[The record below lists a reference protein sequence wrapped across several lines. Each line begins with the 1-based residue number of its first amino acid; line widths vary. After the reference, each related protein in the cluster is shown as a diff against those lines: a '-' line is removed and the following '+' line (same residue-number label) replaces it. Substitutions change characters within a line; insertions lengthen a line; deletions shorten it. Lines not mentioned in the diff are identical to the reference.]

1 MSGGELAAIIGGLS
15 GFVATMYG
23 TYRVARAD
31 KMKQGA
37 DGAAVLLGGW
47 RDFQAETLK
56 EVDRVRKSC
65 QEEIA
70 ELKREH
76 DEDRAVW
83 RKREKEMQEEIDRLK
98 AQVII
103 LIEAQA
109 RKGRE

>member
-1 MSGGELAAIIGGLS
+1 MSGNELAAIIGALGTF
-15 GFVATMYG
+15 GGTMYG
-23 TYRVARAD
+23 TWRLARSD
-31 KMKQGA
+31 KTKA
-37 DGAAVLLGGW
+37 SSDNAAVLLGGW

-76 DEDRAVW
+76 DEDRAIW
-83 RKREKEMQEEIDRLK
+83 RRREKEMQEEIDRLK

-103 LIEAQA
+103 LIEAQG
-109 RKGRE
+109 RKGLG